1 MDAEIKKKLEEM
13 ARESYAK
20 VPWQYVNNSSFD
32 SVYRNGFMSGAQA
45 AWTLAV
51 GWERERI
58 KNVIESAG
66 KYTNGLHNSI
76 FNTILTPEEEKT

>member
-1 MDAEIKKKLEEM
+1 MDAEIKAKLEEM
-13 ARESYAK
+13 AKEYLKCSKDLYADA
-20 VPWQYVNNSSFD
+20 SF
-32 SVYRNGFMSGAQA
+32 MAGATA

-51 GWERERI
+51 EWERERI